1 VCCACRFY
9 YQPENQ
15 DDVVAI
21 VADCARAKRRL
32 RVLGSGLSPNGV
44 GFSEEGMMSMAL
56 LDRVL
61 WVDPD
66 SMRVSCYVSWMVTF
80 HVLHQHVVV
89 LAVPCCVSGELT
101 AENRMPGRT
110 LQAQFC

>member
-1 VCCACRFY
+1 MLSCRFY

-15 DDVVAI
+15 DDVEAI

-44 GFSEEGMMSMAL
+44 GFSEDGMMSMAL

-66 SMRVSCYVSWMVTF
+66 SMRVSC
-80 HVLHQHVVV
+80 
-89 LAVPCCVSGELT
+89 
-101 AENRMPGRT
+101 
-110 LQAQFC
+110 

>member
-1 VCCACRFY
+1 MYACRFY

-15 DDVVAI
+15 DDLVAI

-44 GFSEEGMMSMAL
+44 GFSEDGMMSMAL
-56 LDRVL
+56 LDRVV

-66 SMRVSCYVSWMVTF
+66 SMRVSCCGFKSCICTKMVAYGKAF
-80 HVLHQHVVV
+80 H
-89 LAVPCCVSGELT
+89 T
-101 AENRMPGRT
+101 
-110 LQAQFC
+110 